1 MQNSVERD
9 YRRFAEKNAVLRY
22 LSKVLVLVKE
32 RRKDSSLQMYESRLS
47 YFNDKARI
55 NYCKSPSVHQMAA
68 ARGLVKTVIPV
79 SLKPTRIRTLEYAF
93 SI

>member
-32 RRKDSSLQMYESRLS
+32 RRKDSSLQMYMSH
-47 YFNDKARI
+47 D
-55 NYCKSPSVHQMAA
+55 
-68 ARGLVKTVIPV
+68 
-79 SLKPTRIRTLEYAF
+79 
-93 SI
+93 

>member
-9 YRRFAEKNAVLRY
+9 YRRFAEKNAGFRY
-22 LSKVLVLVKE
+22 LSKVLVLIKE

-55 NYCKSPSVHQMAA
+55 NYCKPLSVH
-68 ARGLVKTVIPV
+68 
-79 SLKPTRIRTLEYAF
+79 
-93 SI
+93 